1 MQTASSVD
9 QLGTTK
15 DLGRALCNRVAVP
28 SRGIQD
34 PWHASC
40 APSLVS
46 RRRSRRLLLTP
57 NYTIDMTTKLATVLG
72 LLSAGS
78 LVCYAQDNPQ
88 EDLDLAA
95 PDQAADV
102 QAQDSSDEAT
112 AEAKVEANQP
122 TQPMAQEHRL
132 HDVRKLQGI
141 GVENPEGE
149 QIADIEQLLVNEKGQ
164 IQFVILGTGGF
175 LDLGERLIAIP
186 WEALS
191 IVNRAKQSAPIT
203 ETDPSVEPAP
213 AQVEAEA
220 FVAMIDATDEQ
231 LADAPEYKEADRKTL
246 LSGDSSQVY
255 TYWGFESPSMKAD
268 SANSTNQDK
277 DTVEV
282 QGAE

>member
-1 MQTASSVD
+1 MARLMRSSYTASAATGAAF
-9 QLGTTK
+9 Q
-15 DLGRALCNRVAVP
+15 
-28 SRGIQD
+28 
-34 PWHASC
+34 
-40 APSLVS
+40 
-46 RRRSRRLLLTP
+46 TP
-57 NYTIDMTTKLATVLG
+57 NHTIDMTTKLATVLG

-88 EDLDLAA
+88 EDLDTAA
-95 PDQAADV
+95 PDQADV
-102 QAQDSSDEAT
+102 QAQESADDAK
-112 AEAKVEANQP
+112 AESKVEPTQP

-175 LDLGERLIAIP
+175 LDLGERLVAVP

-191 IVNRAKQSAPIT
+191 FVNRAEQAAPIT
-203 ETDPSVEPAP
+203 ETDPSVEPEP
-213 AQVEAEA
+213 VEVQAEA

-231 LADAPEYKEADRKTL
+231 LADAPEYKEADRKML

-268 SANSTNQDK
+268 SADYTNSNQGQDK
-277 DTVEV
+277 DTAEV